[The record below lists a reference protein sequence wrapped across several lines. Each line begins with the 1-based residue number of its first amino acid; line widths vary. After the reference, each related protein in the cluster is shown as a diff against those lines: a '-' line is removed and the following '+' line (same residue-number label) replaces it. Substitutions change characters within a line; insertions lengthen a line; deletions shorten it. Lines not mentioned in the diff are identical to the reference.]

1 MRTVFPGYRWF
12 LLMVLLACSF
22 TMDAQEKFESPLG
35 SNKKLPDSLFIIRY
49 DTLFHLQS
57 WISANQME
65 YRLNYSDT
73 FKLVL
78 APNKI
83 NNFSLGF
90 SYRFLELGLSFTP
103 GFLNSKTDDWEKGQ
117 SEKFSFGFGFS
128 MHRFHLSFDLTSVK
142 GFYLKNSADFL
153 RSIPDTP
160 YLLFPNLRVGYFSTL
175 LRYNINPKFSTAALT
190 GGTQVQKRSAW
201 TVTPTFQ
208 FATFS
213 FHDEGENTGVQ
224 NQTTY
229 STDLNLLFPVLGTV
243 VISPR
248 FSFTMGGGPSLGVDF
263 FKSVA
268 LNEDNKLVLSKGT
281 GFTTGYY
288 FQSALAYNKK
298 RFYAGFE
305 YRYRR
310 YGHKMEDVQRLIKQ
324 YSYSQ
329 IYFGWRLQPPGF
341 MKKSLDWANK
351 VSPVKFE

>member
-1 MRTVFPGYRWF
+1 MPIVFPGYRWL

-22 TMDAQEKFESPLG
+22 TMQAQEKFESPRR
-35 SNKKLPDSLFIIRY
+35 SNNKLPDSLYIIRY
-49 DTLFHLQS
+49 DTLFHVQS

-65 YRLNYSDT
+65 YRFNYSDT

-90 SYRFLELGLSFTP
+90 SYRFLEIGLSFTP
-103 GFLNSKTDDWEKGQ
+103 AFLNSTKDDWKKGQ

-153 RSIPDTP
+153 RTIPDTP
-160 YLLFPNLRVGYFSTL
+160 YLLFPSLRVGYFSTL
-175 LRYNINPKFSTAALT
+175 LRYNVNPKFSTAALT

-208 FATFS
+208 FATFN
-213 FHDEGENTGVQ
+213 FHDERENSGVQ
-224 NQTTY
+224 NETTY
-229 STDLNLLFPVLGTV
+229 STDLNLLVPVLGTV

-248 FSFTMGGGPSLGVDF
+248 FSFTMGAGPSIGVDF

-281 GFTTGYY
+281 GFTTGYS
-288 FQSALAYNKK
+288 FQTALTYNKK

-305 YRYRR
+305 YRYRT
-310 YGHKMEDVQRLIKQ
+310 YGHKMEDLQRLVKQ

-329 IYFGWRLQPPGF
+329 FYFGWRLQPPGF
-341 MKKSLDWANK
+341 AKKSLDWANK
-351 VSPVKFE
+351 VSPIKFE